1 MLTKVE
7 NPSANPGQLTIAVNG
22 TVAAA
27 LATVAPGQTLELRAP
42 LPAGTTDVS
51 VRYTGTKTLV
61 LLETRFE

>member
-1 MLTKVE
+1 MTK
-7 NPSANPGQLTIAVNG
+7 PGQISVDVNGKTVAGPTTIAG
-22 TVAAA
+22 
-27 LATVAPGQTLELRAP
+27 GQTVEMSSP